1 MRVQRCKGSR
11 DLSPEEMRRFRFI
24 EGTFRDC
31 CLKAGYDEVRTPT
44 VEYLYL
50 FTATGTLTPS
60 RLGRVYSFLDWDGWS
75 GERVVLRPD
84 GTIPAARFYIDCMEE
99 KKLARLFYIANVF
112 IFEETGTK
120 TRERWQCGAELIG
133 TGSALADVELITL
146 ARQVLSRLQL
156 DSVEL
161 RLSHVGL
168 IRALLE
174 ELGLSRA
181 EQIKIFDQ
189 LMDGDMEALARIKP
203 RRPELG
209 PILSPL
215 LELKGKSA
223 GFLQNFKALFSR
235 ELPRLEPHIND
246 LINVVSLLDA
256 LGYDYQIDIASGTG
270 FEYYTGMTF
279 QLFLGDDK
287 IGGGGRYDALI
298 PLLGGRSTPASGF
311 ALYFDQIMN
320 RLPPL
325 AQDTPPTGRI
335 LVTVD
340 LSEPEAS
347 RQSFEAIGSLR
358 EAGYVAEIN
367 LSSQQPSDFRWTLT
381 VQSKPL
387 LLVLTD
393 QLNHITFK
401 VQTAAEVLALMADK
415 GNG

>member
-1 MRVQRCKGSR
+1 MRVQKCKGSH

-44 VEYLYL
+44 IEYLYL
-50 FTATGTLTPS
+50 FTATGTLTPG

-120 TRERWQCGAELIG
+120 TREQWQCGAELIG

-146 ARQVLSRLQL
+146 AQEILSKLQF
-156 DSVEL
+156 DSVVL

-189 LMDGDMEALARIKP
+189 LMDGDTEALARIKP

-209 PILSPL
+209 RALSSL
-215 LELKGKSA
+215 LDLKGKSA

-235 ELPRLEPHIND
+235 ELPKLEPHIDD
-246 LINVVSLLDA
+246 LINIASLLDA
-256 LGYDYQIDIASGTG
+256 SGCDYQIDIASGTG

-287 IGGGGRYDALI
+287 VGGGGRYDALI
-298 PLLGGRSTPASGF
+298 PLMGGGSTPASGF
-311 ALYFDQIMN
+311 ALYFDQMMS

-325 AQDTPPTGRI
+325 TQDTPLAGRI
-335 LVTVD
+335 LVTID
-340 LSEPEAS
+340 PGEPEAVKQGFAAIS
-347 RQSFEAIGSLR
+347 RLR
-358 EAGYVAEIN
+358 EAGYVAQIN
-367 LSSQQPSDFRWTLT
+367 LGALAEADFTWTLE
-381 VQSKPL
+381 VRAP

-393 QLNHITFK
+393 QTRQRT
-401 VQTAAEVLALMADK
+401 VQLQTINEVLEFLSRTA
-415 GNG
+415 

>member
-1 MRVQRCKGSR
+1 
-11 DLSPEEMRRFRFI
+11 MRRFRFI

-311 ALYFDQIMN
+311 ALYFDQMMN